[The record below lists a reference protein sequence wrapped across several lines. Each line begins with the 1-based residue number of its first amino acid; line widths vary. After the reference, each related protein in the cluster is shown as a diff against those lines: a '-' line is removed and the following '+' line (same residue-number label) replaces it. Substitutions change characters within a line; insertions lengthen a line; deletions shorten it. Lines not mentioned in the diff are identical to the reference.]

1 MLIHNYHDLFK
12 IKRLSLRYSSNVL
25 NNFLCYDDLLKFMN
39 GCNDPL
45 WFEIGWTNQSQLS
58 LLFAIV
64 IQRQKNPG
72 WYPHPPHFRKR

>member
-45 WFEIGWTNQSQLS
+45 
-58 LLFAIV
+58 
-64 IQRQKNPG
+64 
-72 WYPHPPHFRKR
+72 